1 MACLDRYG
9 RALYPGRHQDDQS
22 GDEPVAAHRDQSF
35 MPLCDVHRVVTFRLT
50 SARRVISVEPRLA
63 FAALGV
69 MARCSALARRF
80 RSAALRYE

>member
-1 MACLDRYG
+1 MA
-9 RALYPGRHQDDQS
+9 ALYTR
-22 GDEPVAAHRDQSF
+22 VATKTISQVMSPLQHIAIQSF